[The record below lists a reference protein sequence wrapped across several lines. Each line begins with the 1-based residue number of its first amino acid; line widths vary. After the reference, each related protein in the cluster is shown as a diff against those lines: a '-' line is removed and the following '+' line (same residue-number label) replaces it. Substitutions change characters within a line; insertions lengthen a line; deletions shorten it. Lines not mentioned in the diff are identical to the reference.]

1 MLSAVLFRLN
11 NQPNKPISTL
21 TEGGFRLLNGD
32 YRFDD
37 RRPDARLLSTDSA
50 ATFAAAAAAAN
61 VAGVWVEIPF
71 RTEHST
77 AALQDGAFGD
87 ARRAYQREDRHRYEG
102 IVIEI
107 DVVIGGDSRTAD
119 EPAAVKNAAGYDAD
133 NPASD
138 AGWSEP
144 WMEGPEHN
152 EFNITAG
159 YALTKLNNRR
169 DRSRS
174 RGRYK
179 DRLRPA

>member
-50 ATFAAAAAAAN
+50 ATFAAAN

-71 RTEHST
+71 HAKRST

-133 NPASD
+133 NPAAD
-138 AGWSEP
+138 AGWSER
-144 WMEGPEHN
+144 WMEGPDRTEA
-152 EFNITAG
+152 NITAG

-174 RGRYK
+174 RGRYR